1 MFTRERVPMIY
12 SRAEYVSDAAVHV
25 VGVLAAL
32 IAVPVL
38 ITLVAVWF
46 GDATTL
52 LAAAVY
58 GFSVLAMLVASAV
71 NNLVAL
77 PDWKD
82 LLRRIDQS
90 AIYVKIAGSYT
101 PLAVLTGTHAGL
113 FLTGIWGAALAG
125 ASLRL
130 FSPGRLKWASI
141 VLYLGI
147 GWAGALIGG
156 PLVTALTPAGLML
169 IMLAGGIYTFGVL
182 FFVWERL
189 PFHNT
194 IWHVFVLVATFVL
207 YAAVLLELSGRAP
220 IG

>member
-1 MFTRERVPMIY
+1 MITRERVPMSY
-12 SRAEYVSDAAVHV
+12 SRAELLSDAAVHV
-25 VGVLAAL
+25 TGVVAAL
-32 IAVPVL
+32 VAVPVL

-71 NNLVAL
+71 NNMVAL

-113 FLTGIWGAALAG
+113 FLAGLWGAAIAG
-125 ASLRL
+125 ASLRM
-130 FSPGRLKWASI
+130 FSPARLKWASI
-141 VLYLGI
+141 VLYLAI
-147 GWAGALIGG
+147 GWVAALFGG
-156 PLVTALTPAGLML
+156 PLIAGLTPTGFTLILVAGSL
-169 IMLAGGIYTFGVL
+169 YTLGVG
-182 FFVWERL
+182 FFIWERL

-194 IWHVFVLVATFVL
+194 IWHVFVLAATFVL
-207 YAAVLLELSGRAP
+207 YAAVLVELAERAMA
-220 IG
+220 